1 MLTAQ
6 EREAMGIRNIILIA
20 RHELRISLRSRW
32 IQLFA
37 IIFAVLTLAISYFG
51 MVTSIVVGFEG
62 FTRTAASLLNLVLYL
77 VPMLALAAATSS
89 FSPEKGA
96 AEFLFSQPVTR
107 TEVLVGKILGLFASL
122 TLAIVFGFGVSG
134 FVVAAQAGSE
144 GIARYLGFVAV
155 TLILL
160 LSFLCLGAL
169 ASVTSSSRVKALGIA
184 LALWF
189 LFVLFYDLIVMGIV
203 GLVDPHSARTIV
215 LLGLFGNP
223 VDLARVAGLLM
234 LGGATIFGAA
244 GAALVRTFGS
254 TAVAASILS
263 LVGLFWS
270 GTVLAIASRALAHK
284 EI

>member
-1 MLTAQ
+1 MD
-6 EREAMGIRNIILIA
+6 IRNIALIA

-37 IIFAVLTLAISYFG
+37 IIFAVLTLVISYFG

-77 VPMLALAAATSS
+77 VPILALAAATSS

-96 AEFLFSQPVTR
+96 AEFLFSQPVMR
-107 TEVLVGKILGLFASL
+107 TEVLLGKILGLFASL
-122 TLAIVFGFGVSG
+122 TMAIVFGFGVSG
-134 FVVAAQAGSE
+134 FVVAARAGSE
-144 GIARYLGFVAV
+144 GTARYLGFVAV

-169 ASVTSSSRVKALGIA
+169 ASITSSSRVKALGIA
-184 LALWF
+184 LGVWF
-189 LFVLFYDLIVMGIV
+189 LFVLFYDLIMMGIV
-203 GLVDPHSARTIV
+203 GLVDPHSARTIILV
-215 LLGLFGNP
+215 GLFGNP

-244 GAALVRTFGS
+244 GATLVRTFGS

-263 LVGLFWS
+263 LIGLFWS
-270 GTVLAIASRALAHK
+270 GTILAIASRALARK